1 MRALTTPMILPFTVL
16 LFAYLAL
23 CVQGQFFQN
32 LFNHGSFFHHQTH
45 EQEAHSAGDA
55 SWFQDRVRAGMSSQ
69 EETRGSVGGEKEKE
83 RERDC
88 VCKTNLNPAHCD
100 RFLCSDTLA
109 CVNEP
114 KECPC
119 PFVEQKRCELGD
131 TYVCVQQSNCHEAER
146 MYSL

>member
-1 MRALTTPMILPFTVL
+1 MGAFSIIRLTSKRRIARAMH
-16 LFAYLAL
+16 
-23 CVQGQFFQN
+23 
-32 LFNHGSFFHHQTH
+32 HGSKTVC
-45 EQEAHSAGDA
+45 EQVC
-55 SWFQDRVRAGMSSQ
+55 QVKKRL
-69 EETRGSVGGEKEKE
+69 GGRWGERKRK